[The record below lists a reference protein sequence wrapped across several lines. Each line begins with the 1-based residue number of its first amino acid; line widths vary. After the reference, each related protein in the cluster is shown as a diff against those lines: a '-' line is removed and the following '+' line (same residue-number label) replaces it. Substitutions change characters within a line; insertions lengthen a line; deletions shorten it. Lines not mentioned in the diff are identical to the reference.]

1 MRTIRHDRQRR
12 KLDEDMRKRERER
25 TKIMCK
31 TVIWKRKREEMENK
45 EEEDLVEIE
54 KNIRSAIDRVLYKKK
69 QQEGVREKSK
79 LISDLFHRS
88 R

>member
-1 MRTIRHDRQRR
+1 
-12 KLDEDMRKRERER
+12 
-25 TKIMCK
+25 MCK

-69 QQEGVREKSK
+69 QQERE
-79 LISDLFHRS
+79 
-88 R
+88 